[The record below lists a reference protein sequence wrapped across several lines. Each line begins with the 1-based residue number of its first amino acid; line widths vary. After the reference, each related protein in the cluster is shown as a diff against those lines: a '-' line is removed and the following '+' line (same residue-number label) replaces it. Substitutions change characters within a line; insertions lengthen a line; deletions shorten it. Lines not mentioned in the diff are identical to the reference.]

1 MAVGGDVDPDGGTM
15 RARIRNASVAL
26 AVLAALAAGCSS
38 DSSSDA
44 EDGAG
49 PTTTAAADADKTA
62 PASDPLDVTPTAP
75 PPDLDQDVTFVQDL
89 RCGDGDRSVIDVA
102 VPAAPTGEDAQ
113 QGDQAIPMVINI
125 HGGGFVGGDKGDVW
139 GAREVGPMNEL
150 LEHGVAVASMNYS
163 LLDSPEPDGVIRP
176 LMDAAR
182 CLQFMRYHAP
192 ATFGVDPD
200 RIALRGGS
208 AGAGT
213 SLWLATHDEL
223 ADPDAEDP
231 VLRQSTKPVAV
242 VAHGTQ
248 ATYDL
253 LRWGSDVFGEYDEL
267 FGDKN
272 LIELAEMFGLSPRL
286 LAFYGITDAAMLDTP
301 EIAAYRADVDLLALM
316 DSEDPPAWIA
326 NTNEEDTLP
335 ITVGLLFHHSDH
347 ARALERQA
355 AAVGYDAT
363 VTAGHDAQ
371 PSVSETDYL
380 LDALG
385 VSR

>member
-1 MAVGGDVDPDGGTM
+1 M
-15 RARIRNASVAL
+15 RQRIRMASVAL
-26 AVLAALAAGCSS
+26 AVLAVAVLVVAAECSS
-38 DSSSDA
+38 DSGSDA
-44 EDGAG
+44 ESGAE
-49 PTTTAAADADKTA
+49 PTTTATADVDRAA
-62 PASDPLDVTPTAP
+62 PASDPLDVTPAAP
-75 PPDLDQDVTFVQDL
+75 PPDLDPDVTFVQDL

-102 VPAAPTGEDAQ
+102 VPADDGATAERAAEPDDA
-113 QGDQAIPMVINI
+113 GPGMPMVINI

-150 LEHGVAVASMNYS
+150 LDNGVAVASMNYS
-163 LLDSPEPDGVIRP
+163 LLDSPDPDGVIRP

-182 CLQFMRYHAP
+182 CLQFMRHHAP
-192 ATFGVDPD
+192 ATFGVDPE

-213 SLWLATHDEL
+213 SLWLATHDDL

-253 LRWGSDVFGEYDEL
+253 LRWGTDVFGEYAEL
-267 FGDKN
+267 FGGKN

-286 LAFYGITDAAMLDTP
+286 LAFYGITDAALLDTP
-301 EIAAYRADVDLLALM
+301 EIAAYRADVDLLSLM
-316 DSEDPPAWIA
+316 DAEDPPAWIS